1 MNSEVTKRGNEKLK
15 IYETVLSSPGMGEKC
30 KIILQLSRQNILV
43 LSRIIEGGLEADE
56 KETNGDILML
66 LTREGMDEFRK
77 VVDDILQKGE
87 LTNFYENLK
96 SL

>member
-1 MNSEVTKRGNEKLK
+1 MNSEVTKQGNEKLK

-56 KETNGDILML
+56 KETKGDILML
-66 LTREGMDEFRK
+66 LTREGIDEFRK

-87 LTNFYENLK
+87 LTNFYQNLK